1 MRYVS
6 NDRYVWFNSPCNH
19 FGSAKTNFFLY
30 CVYHIKA
37 ERKFLLIF
45 FDQSCH
51 FRNHKAADAVVK
63 CAADQVAVC
72 QFIKAVL
79 VSDNS
84 ANMDTQFF
92 HFFTVACAAIEPQI
106 IRFGL
111 SFFIVSETGMNSRP
125 AEYSFNRSFFSMNK
139 NTRCRRRLMIHTT
152 ISLQV

>member
-6 NDRYVWFNSPCNH
+6 NDRYIWFNSPCNH

-51 FRNHKAADAVVK
+51 FRNHKPADE
-63 CAADQVAVC
+63 VAVC
-72 QFIKAVL
+72 QFTKAVL

-84 ANMDTQFF
+84 ANMDPQFF
-92 HFFTVACAAIEPQI
+92 HFFTVACPAIEPQI

-125 AEYSFNRSFFSMNK
+125 AEYSFNR
-139 NTRCRRRLMIHTT
+139 
-152 ISLQV
+152 